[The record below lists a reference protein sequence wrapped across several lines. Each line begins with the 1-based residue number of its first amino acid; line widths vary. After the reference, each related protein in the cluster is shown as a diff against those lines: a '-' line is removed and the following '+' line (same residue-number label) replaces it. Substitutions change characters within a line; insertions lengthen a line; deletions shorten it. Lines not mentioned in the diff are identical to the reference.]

1 MKALKIVGIVVV
13 ILLLIAIALPF
24 LINVNS
30 FRPKLESAL
39 TEALGREV
47 KVGNLSLSILSGTV
61 SAEDLS
67 IADDSA
73 FSKDPFIRAKS
84 LKVGVEVMPLIFS
97 KALHVTHITLD
108 KPEIALLRD
117 VAGKWNFSS
126 LGSKS
131 EPAAKP
137 APSAPS
143 STPDLSVSKLDVKDG
158 RLSVNRA
165 NSSIKPHVYDNVDI
179 SVRDFS
185 PTSQFP
191 FTITA
196 NLPAGGTTK
205 LDGKAGPINSTDV
218 AASPIEAQI
227 KVKGLDMTASGFV
240 DPSTGI
246 AGVADFDGTLNS
258 DGKVLRTSGTLKADK
273 LKLSVKGKPATEAV
287 TVKYATDFDLKKQGG
302 TLSQGDVSLG
312 KALARLTGT
321 YQSQGESTL
330 LNMKLNADSMPVD
343 DLQTMLPA
351 LGIVLPSGSKLE
363 GGTLSVNLG
372 INGPIDK
379 LVIVGPI
386 RLTQTKLA
394 GFNLASKMSTIS
406 ALTGMQGGSDTTIQ
420 NLSTDARVAP
430 EGVRTQNINLTVPAL
445 GSVTGDGTIS
455 PAGALDYKM
464 KANVSG
470 GAVGGLTQLAG
481 MGGKGGGAIPFF
493 IQGTTS
499 DPHFVPDVKGMV
511 GGQLGG
517 LGGALGGL
525 TGGKSPAG
533 NSAVDALGG
542 LLGKRKSSND
552 VLKMWAPAPTLVR
565 SRPNAAAQ
573 ARRSRP
579 HVFPK
584 ERSMAEKLPQ
594 SFANHTRFD
603 PPFHFFVL
611 PVFAITVIIAIV
623 HLVYASESARGLAG
637 CVLDCRR
644 RRRYSRFGSTL

>member
-1 MKALKIVGIVVV
+1 MKALKIIGIVVV
-13 ILLLIAIALPF
+13 LLLLVALALPF

-67 IADDSA
+67 IADDPA

-97 KALHVTHITLD
+97 KTLHVTDITLD

-117 VAGKWNFSS
+117 ASGKWNFSS

-131 EPAAKP
+131 ESAKP
-137 APSAPS
+137 APASGPS

-185 PTSQFP
+185 PKSQFP
-191 FTITA
+191 FTISA
-196 NLPAGGTTK
+196 NLPAGGTAK

-218 AASPIEAQI
+218 SASPIEAQI
-227 KVKGLDMTASGFV
+227 NVKGLDLTASGFV

-258 DGKVLRTSGTLKADK
+258 DGSVLRTSGTLKAAK
-273 LKLSVKGKPATEAV
+273 LKLAVKGTPATEPV
-287 TVKYATDFDLKKQGG
+287 TVKYATDYDLKKEGG
-302 TLSQGDVSLG
+302 TLTQGDVSLG
-312 KALARLTGT
+312 KALAKITGT

-330 LNMKLNADSMPVD
+330 LNMKLNADGMPVD

-351 LGIVLPSGSKLE
+351 LGIILPSGSKLQ
-363 GGTLSVNLG
+363 GGTLSVNVG
-372 INGPIDK
+372 ISGPVDK

-386 RLTQTKLA
+386 RLSQTKLA
-394 GFNLASKMSTIS
+394 GFNLSSKMSAIS
-406 ALTGMQGGSDTTIQ
+406 ALSGSQSGSDTSIQ

-430 EGVRTQNINLTVPAL
+430 EGVRTQNINLTIPAL
-445 GSVTGDGTIS
+445 GTVTGNGIIS
-455 PAGALDYKM
+455 PGGTLDYKM
-464 KANVSG
+464 NASLSG
-470 GAVGGLTQLAG
+470 GAVTGLTQLAG
-481 MGGKGGGAIPFF
+481 IGGKGGSIPFF

-499 DPHFVPDVKGMV
+499 DPKFMPDVKGMV
-511 GGQLGG
+511 GGQLKGG
-517 LGGALGGL
+517 LGGALGGVM
-525 TGGKSPAG
+525 GGKNSTGSSP
-533 NSAVDALGG
+533 SPVDALGG
-542 LLGKRKSSND
+542 LFGKK
-552 VLKMWAPAPTLVR
+552 KK
-565 SRPNAAAQ
+565 Q
-573 ARRSRP
+573 
-579 HVFPK
+579 
-584 ERSMAEKLPQ
+584 
-594 SFANHTRFD
+594 
-603 PPFHFFVL
+603 
-611 PVFAITVIIAIV
+611 
-623 HLVYASESARGLAG
+623 
-637 CVLDCRR
+637 
-644 RRRYSRFGSTL
+644 